1 MKIGLI
7 SVDSKIP
14 NLALMKISAHHKENQ
29 DEVYLYNPLFSEV
42 PDILY
47 SSKIFKFSP
56 DFEYYPENCKI
67 IKGGSGFSLASFLEP
82 EIENIYPDY
91 SLFNCDFA
99 LGFTSRGCFRKC
111 SFCIVPEKEGKL
123 RPVTDIYSFWKGQK
137 KISLLDNN
145 IIALPDHFKLICSQV
160 KKENIEIDFN
170 QGLDIRLINKENAKI
185 LSELRIKTL
194 RFSWDNVNDEKYIDA
209 GFATL
214 QEAGVR
220 LNKLMVF
227 CIIGFNSTRK
237 EDLYRVNK
245 LKKLGIT
252 PFAMPFDKSNKYQ
265 KQFALWVNQTQIF
278 KVTTFEEY
286 HTFKR
291 QNKLEK
297 NKRFKYEENNLKL
310 AM

>member
-1 MKIGLI
+1 MNIGI
-7 SVDSKIP
+7 VSIDSKIP
-14 NLALMKISAHHKENQ
+14 NLALMKISAHHKKQ
-29 DEVYLYNPLFSEV
+29 GDKVYLYDPIFSDT

-47 SSKIFKFSP
+47 SSKIFKFTS
-56 DFEYYPENCKI
+56 DYLYYPDCKI
-67 IKGGSGFSLASFLEP
+67 IKGGSGFSLSSFLSP

-91 SLFNCDFA
+91 SLFNCDYA

-111 SFCIVPEKEGKL
+111 NFCIVPEKEGKL
-123 RPVTDIYSFWKGQK
+123 KPVADVYSFWNGQK
-137 KISLLDNN
+137 RIRLLDNN
-145 IIALPDHFKLICSQV
+145 IIALPEHFKLICSQV

-194 RFSWDNVNDEKYIDA
+194 RFSWDNIQDEKIIDR
-209 GFATL
+209 GL
-214 QEAGVR
+214 DILRQSGIR

-227 CIIGFNSTRK
+227 CIIGFNSTRE
-237 EDLYRVNK
+237 EDLYRVEK

-278 KVTTFEEY
+278 KITSFEEY
-286 HTFKR
+286 KTFKR
-291 QNKLEK
+291 QNKDEK
-297 NKRFKYEENNLKL
+297 NKRFKYEENNLKF